1 MKILAGIVL
10 YNPDPQ
16 RLVEN
21 ISAIKEQVDCVA
33 VFDNGGGEAAIACK
47 NEVVVLSEGGK
58 NIGIASALNKLC
70 EYALDNGYDWVLTL
84 DQDSVCPDNIISE
97 YRKHIGDDE
106 KLALLCPR
114 VNDRNIGM
122 EQEENLL
129 DTQYVEF
136 CITSASLVN
145 VDVWQKMGG
154 GSFMDDLFIDL
165 VDFDYCWTVLEH
177 GYKILQVNSVVLY
190 HELGHSRKVKLF
202 GKEEAVFNHP
212 PIRSYYMSRS
222 NVIVGRKHKRLNQCV
237 RWQAKRTLLINLY
250 ERNRWAKDKMIIKGL
265 IDGIRY
271 KFK

>member
-1 MKILAGIVL
+1 MWM
-10 YNPDPQ
+10 
-16 RLVEN
+16 
-21 ISAIKEQVDCVA
+21 S
-33 VFDNGGGEAAIACK
+33 
-47 NEVVVLSEGGK
+47 GK
-58 NIGIASALNKLC
+58 K
-70 EYALDNGYDWVLTL
+70 V
-84 DQDSVCPDNIISE
+84 
-97 YRKHIGDDE
+97 
-106 KLALLCPR
+106 
-114 VNDRNIGM
+114 
-122 EQEENLL
+122 
-129 DTQYVEF
+129 
-136 CITSASLVN
+136 
-145 VDVWQKMGG
+145 GG

-222 NVIVGRKHKRLNQCV
+222 NVIVGRKHKRLNQCM